1 MVPVCKLVEKLDL
14 DQMLL
19 LQTCE
24 VGTTGTIFPPKL
36 TDCDG
41 WMTMFRYTKQV
52 NDYSALALT
61 KLDILDKLEE
71 IRIGVEY
78 VKDGKRLDYY
88 PSSEFQFRGVEVSRK
103 QKYFLYSFSTFFWL
117 KSVHICEENSD
128 LCCLQFCFLIV
139 YGTGIL

>member
-1 MVPVCKLVEKLDL
+1 
-14 DQMLL
+14 
-19 LQTCE
+19 
-24 VGTTGTIFPPKL
+24 
-36 TDCDG
+36 
-41 WMTMFRYTKQV
+41 MFRYTKQV

-103 QKYFLYSFSTFFWL
+103 QKYFLYSFSTFVWL

-128 LCCLQFCFLIV
+128 LCCLQFCVLIV
-139 YGTGIL
+139 CTVPVFYRTPFRLAMLTMRT

>member
-1 MVPVCKLVEKLDL
+1 
-14 DQMLL
+14 
-19 LQTCE
+19 
-24 VGTTGTIFPPKL
+24 
-36 TDCDG
+36 
-41 WMTMFRYTKQV
+41 MFRYTKQV

-128 LCCLQFCFLIV
+128 LCCLQFCVLIV